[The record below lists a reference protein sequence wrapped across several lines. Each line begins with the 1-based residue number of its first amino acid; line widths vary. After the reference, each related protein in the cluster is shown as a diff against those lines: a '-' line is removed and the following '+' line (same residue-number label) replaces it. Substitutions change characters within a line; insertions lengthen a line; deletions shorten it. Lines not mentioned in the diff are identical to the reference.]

1 MEGTKNVKEVLKWSV
16 FIILT
21 QGHIV
26 TVIKGITIINCWVK
40 ESAIFTWNIL
50 WWKSDRRDS
59 PSFEQVSVLSQD
71 TVHVEFWLIVRKSL
85 EVWEGFIHDLRIKGC
100 WRLVN
105 LTVAIGTI
113 TWLCTCILI
122 SLSSVWYPDTEVTW
136 DLDIFYTENIVGIE
150 GQVPIPVSA
159 FKKVFRHIRIVE
171 VGCYTIFCCQKQWA
185 IKLITVCSTHVHRY
199 SFIATQA
206 EIIVVGHDDTHT
218 LRTSFWSSQ
227 ISSVIGTFTITNRCQ
242 EAIISD
248 FLHFH
253 VLTTSYI
260 LDTSTQEGVDGI
272 KVRRLFSHVVT
283 ILTIEVSVINTC
295 YRVLVGQHESIN
307 RWQVVWRISLV
318 SLINILIVNLEGFLD
333 FITSEIVAKQIWI
346 DTITD
351 DTLDNRLSFRI
362 VGTGENIVSHTF
374 TIFIVS
380 TTWIQT
386 TVDESSH
393 VPKLHTCIFI
403 THQEVGKGITKG
415 IINRKLCPLS
425 VLVIVWVVGRPSFQV
440 WQVLNGIG
448 FRLVN
453 TIGCFEVV
461 WCDLEKVSI
470 HIVQGIDTQTV
481 KVSCWV
487 IGHDASNIHHKVEPV
502 KLLCLNSWV
511 WVINIVG
518 KQELKT
524 TDRIVLEVLTRTRL
538 VSRCAVKQ
546 TIVRVGV
553 TRTVASIT
561 LTVVKEQLSTLQ
573 VVVWT
578 IFSATIPTWLSLDE
592 LVDTCTQPVCVS
604 FTSDTFFN
612 LSLNHLGSLV

>member
-40 ESAIFTWNIL
+40 EGAILTWNVL
-50 WWKSDRRDS
+50 WWKSDWRDP

-71 TVHVEFWLIVRKSL
+71 TVHVKFRLIIRKGL

-218 LRTSFWSSQ
+218 LRTSFWSSP
-227 ISSVIGTFTITNRCQ
+227 ICSVIGTFTITNWCQ
-242 EAIISD
+242 EAVISD

-260 LDTSTQEGVDGI
+260 LDTGTQEGVDGI
-272 KVRRLFSHVVT
+272 KVRRLLSHVVT
-283 ILTIEVSVINTC
+283 IFTVEVSVINSC

-333 FITSEIVAKQIWI
+333 FITCEIVTKQIWI

-351 DTLDNRLSFRI
+351 DTLNNGLSFCI
-362 VGTGENIVSHTF
+362 MGTSENIVSHTF
-374 TIFIVS
+374 TVFIVG

-386 TVDESSH
+386 TVDEGSH

-403 THQEVGKGITKG
+403 THQEVGEGITKG
-415 IINRKLCPLS
+415 IVNRKLCSLS
-425 VLVIVWVVGRPSFQV
+425 VLVVVWVVGRPSFQV
-440 WQVLNGIG
+440 WQVFDGIG

-453 TIGCFEVV
+453 TIGCFKVV
-461 WCDLEKVSI
+461 WCDLEQVGI

-481 KVSCWV
+481 KVCCWV
-487 IGHDASNIHHKVEPV
+487 IGHDASDIHHKVEPV

-524 TDRIVLEVLTRTRL
+524 TDRIVLEVLTCTRL

-553 TRTVASIT
+553 AGTVASIT

-592 LVDTCTQPVCVS
+592 LVDTCTQPVCVA